1 MTLTAF
7 CIPLT
12 LYLTKRLALKKKI
25 WNSSNQLLL
34 ILDIHIPKEFKTR
47 QIKRLDLMVKK
58 LTSYSQPLLTQDI
71 HIPNGFK
78 MKFSRSMLSP
88 CRIKRSISFSHQ
100 QEITTETAAIEG
112 TVDTTH
118 SIWRELPVSTR
129 QTSIK
134 EAKKTITAL
143 STVRKRTWTILIRIL
158 ASKNSLPSTGKL
170 QTAQAVPST
179 EARQLCC
186 IPKRTQSTTKS

>member
-78 MKFSRSMLSP
+78 MKFSRSKLSP
-88 CRIKRSISFSHQ
+88 CRIKRSISVSHR
-100 QEITTETAAIEG
+100 QEITIETAATEG
-112 TVDTTH
+112 IVDMTH
-118 SIWRELPVSTR
+118 SI
-129 QTSIK
+129 
-134 EAKKTITAL
+134 
-143 STVRKRTWTILIRIL
+143 
-158 ASKNSLPSTGKL
+158 
-170 QTAQAVPST
+170 
-179 EARQLCC
+179 
-186 IPKRTQSTTKS
+186 